1 MTDER
6 RSSRPRTALP
16 VIAVGGGLAGAAFA
30 IELARHGVRVIV
42 LESSRGPRHVVCG
55 EFLSE
60 EAQNLLGQLGVD
72 PHTRGATSIERFRL
86 VKGERHVITH
96 LPFAAAGLSRYRLD
110 EVLLETAERAGAE
123 VVRGARVTRIEPGT
137 GTVIVREAERMW
149 HAAAVCLATGKHS
162 MRGFSR
168 PPSPT
173 VGFKMHLQPT
183 SAVRDLAR
191 TVQLVFFRGGYVG
204 ACVVEDEILS
214 LAWVMLDQS
223 VRTVGSG
230 WKEQS
235 EYLARQSSRIGDLL
249 VGARPLIKRPVAVA
263 AIPYGYLRRQ
273 SIAPNIYPVGDQ
285 LAVIPSFTG
294 DGIAIALYSGV
305 AAARAF
311 LAGQQADIWQHQ
323 MIRRLQPQFRLA
335 RGIGRLLETP
345 MCGISLAA
353 AKLVPSLV
361 RFAAAATRLRG
372 FEDASSQAP
381 VVPPYREAC
390 KSTAMK

>member
-1 MTDER
+1 M
-6 RSSRPRTALP
+6 
-16 VIAVGGGLAGAAFA
+16 
-30 IELARHGVRVIV
+30 
-42 LESSRGPRHVVCG
+42 
-55 EFLSE
+55 
-60 EAQNLLGQLGVD
+60 
-72 PHTRGATSIERFRL
+72 
-86 VKGERHVITH
+86 
-96 LPFAAAGLSRYRLD
+96 
-110 EVLLETAERAGAE
+110 
-123 VVRGARVTRIEPGT
+123 
-137 GTVIVREAERMW
+137 
-149 HAAAVCLATGKHS
+149 
-162 MRGFSR
+162 
-168 PPSPT
+168 
-173 VGFKMHLQPT
+173 
-183 SAVRDLAR
+183 
-191 TVQLVFFRGGYVG
+191 FFRGGYVG
-204 ACVVEDEILS
+204 ACIVEDEILS

-230 WKEQS
+230 WREQS

-249 VGARPLIKRPVAVA
+249 VGTRPLIKRPVAVA

-345 MCGISLAA
+345 VCGISLAA
-353 AKLVPSLV
+353 AKIVPSLV